1 MNLNKYTNQKEGFVN
16 YFPIGRHPT
25 TMVVKIPVLVN
36 RAKAAVSD
44 EIIETPGANRT
55 EITPEKKNEMAAV
68 AAENKATTAVNN
80 TFTYHELIQ
89 RHFPRHQSKS
99 NANDDSNIGDNSS
112 ISSRSSMNSMPN
124 TLDRGEANPTSY
136 VAALKAAAAASTR
149 PSSEDAATVSSPSD
163 HSREH
168 IDHSYASPE
177 SLQLDDVSVT
187 YYTMALYVLYTLL
200 LLLKYFAFHLLIT
213 GAAAAAA
220 AVSKS

>member
-1 MNLNKYTNQKEGFVN
+1 
-16 YFPIGRHPT
+16 
-25 TMVVKIPVLVN
+25 MVVKIPVLVN
-36 RAKAAVSD
+36 RAKAAVSN
-44 EIIETPGANRT
+44 EIIETPGTNET
-55 EITPEKKNEMAAV
+55 EITPERKNEIAIAAV
-68 AAENKATTAVNN
+68 AADKKAATATSN

-99 NANDDSNIGDNSS
+99 NANDDSNVGDNSS

-124 TLDRGEANPTSY
+124 SLDRGEANPTSY

-177 SLQLDDVSVT
+177 SLQLDDVSVA

-200 LLLKYFAFHLLIT
+200 IVTHTIYSLYLSIT
-213 GAAAAAA
+213 GAAATP
-220 AVSKS
+220 KS

>member
-1 MNLNKYTNQKEGFVN
+1 
-16 YFPIGRHPT
+16 
-25 TMVVKIPVLVN
+25 MVVKIPVLVN

-44 EIIETPGANRT
+44 ETIETPGTNTT

-68 AAENKATTAVNN
+68 AAENKATTATNN

-99 NANDDSNIGDNSS
+99 NTNDDSNIGDNSS

-124 TLDRGEANPTSY
+124 SLDRGEANPTSY

-177 SLQLDDVSVT
+177 SLQLDDVSVA
-187 YYTMALYVLYTLL
+187 YALWLFTLYIPCLL
-200 LLLKYFAFHLLIT
+200 LLILFRFPYLNNRSRSRSRIKILTPQGLS
-213 GAAAAAA
+213 
-220 AVSKS
+220 VSYYLQDPPLRTTA